1 MKKPLLLFAAT
12 SSLFVAGCLVTSVYP
27 FYTDK
32 DIVSEPG
39 LAGKWVNTNDLKE
52 HWVFETDGTKAFRLT
67 YTTTTST
74 NIIVA
79 TPFRL
84 GGHKFLDLTGDPEP
98 AKEVQPPPIPSHFLL
113 RLLQNSPGVTLV
125 PMNYDWLTQLVTNRP
140 AAVRHYFIG
149 EGDADK
155 RRLVLTAD
163 TKELQSFVLKHVNT
177 KEAWGD
183 AIELR
188 KE

>member
-1 MKKPLLLFAAT
+1 
-12 SSLFVAGCLVTSVYP
+12 
-27 FYTDK
+27 
-32 DIVSEPG
+32 
-39 LAGKWVNTNDLKE
+39 
-52 HWVFETDGTKAFRLT
+52 
-67 YTTTTST
+67 
-74 NIIVA
+74 
-79 TPFRL
+79 
-84 GGHKFLDLTGDPEP
+84 
-98 AKEVQPPPIPSHFLL
+98 
-113 RLLQNSPGVTLV
+113 
-125 PMNYDWLTQLVTNRP
+125 MNYDWLTQLVTNRP